1 MTFES
6 ALEYGKGILQD
17 ADVADCELDAWY
29 LMEYACK
36 IDKSWYY
43 MNSKDEMESGKFL
56 EYELLLKKRAERV
69 PLQYITGSQEFMGLN
84 FKVNSM
90 Y

>member
-36 IDKSWYY
+36 IDKSWY
-43 MNSKDEMESGKFL
+43 
-56 EYELLLKKRAERV
+56 
-69 PLQYITGSQEFMGLN
+69 
-84 FKVNSM
+84 
-90 Y
+90 